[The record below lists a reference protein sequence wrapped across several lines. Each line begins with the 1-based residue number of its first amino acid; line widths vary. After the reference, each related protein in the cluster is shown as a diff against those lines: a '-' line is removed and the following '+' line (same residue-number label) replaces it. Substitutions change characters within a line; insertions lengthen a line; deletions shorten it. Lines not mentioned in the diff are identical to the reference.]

1 MEKETFTN
9 IEPNNILKEEV
20 SETIPTPL
28 PVPEEKIDL
37 GKQLRDDLR
46 KRKNIRRKP
55 QRRAVPRSE
64 FDQKMISLRRVARV
78 VAGGRRFTFSAAL
91 IIGDHK
97 GSVGVGIGKGAD
109 TALAIEKALRD
120 AKKQMIKLNLTKG
133 MSIPYEVLAKYSSA
147 RVFIKPGQEGRGLVA
162 GRAVRTVL
170 ELAGVKDVTAKI
182 LSGSKNQVNNAR
194 VAIAALSEFSTRKK

>member
-1 MEKETFTN
+1 MEKETVTN
-9 IEPNNILKEEV
+9 IE
-20 SETIPTPL
+20 STTIPVEEGVETTPAQSSSA
-28 PVPEEKIDL
+28 EKIDL
-37 GKQLRDDLR
+37 SKQFKDDPR
-46 KRKNIRRKP
+46 KRKNMRRKP
-55 QRRAVPRSE
+55 QRRTTPRSE

-78 VAGGRRFTFSAAL
+78 VAGGRRFTFSAAI

-120 AKKQMIKLNLTKG
+120 AKKHMIKLSLTKS

-182 LSGSKNQVNNAR
+182 ISGSKNQVNNAR
-194 VAIAALSEFSTRKK
+194 VAIEALSEFASGKK